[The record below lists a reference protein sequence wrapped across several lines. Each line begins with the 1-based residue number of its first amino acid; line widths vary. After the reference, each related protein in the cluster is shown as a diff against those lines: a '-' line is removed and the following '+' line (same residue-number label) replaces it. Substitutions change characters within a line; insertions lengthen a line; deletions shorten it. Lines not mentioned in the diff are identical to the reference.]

1 MFAVFKRELR
11 AYFSSPIGWVVIG
24 LFLFLS
30 GIFFAASN
38 LLGASSEYNGLLGT
52 MAFLFLF
59 VVPILTMRLLT
70 EEVRQHT
77 DQLLITSPLSVTA
90 IVVGKYLAAVAVY
103 LITLIVTVLYPVL
116 MSFFALLG
124 LEWWKIL
131 GGYIGLFLLGS
142 SFIAVGLFFSSLTE
156 SQIVAAVATY
166 AALLVMWI
174 IDALTNMV
182 PQGWLYGLGFVAV
195 VGAALA
201 LIVWASTR
209 SIPATVAT
217 VVVLAAAIVVVAVL
231 RKDLYDGLLAKVM
244 AWFSLLK
251 RYEDF
256 NLGILGLSP
265 VVYYLSFCA
274 AFVFLTVRMIDR
286 KRWM

>member
-24 LFLFLS
+24 LFLFLT
-30 GIFFAASN
+30 GIYFAASN

-231 RKDLYDGLLAKVM
+231 KKDLYDGLLAKVM